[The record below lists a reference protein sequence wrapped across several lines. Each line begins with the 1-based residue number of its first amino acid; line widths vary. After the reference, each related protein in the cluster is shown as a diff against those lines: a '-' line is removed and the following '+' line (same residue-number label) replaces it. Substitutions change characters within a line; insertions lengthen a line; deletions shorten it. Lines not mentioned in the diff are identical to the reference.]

1 MTHGAAI
8 AIVMTRDGRTVIG
21 RRRADLTFLGGF
33 TVFPGGSVDAL
44 DHARGAALG
53 PDGALRHAAL
63 RELWEETGL
72 VVRGGRAV
80 PAPRGAPFDTL
91 YDTRALAAAAAQL
104 TYLARWVTPSF
115 SPIRFDTT
123 CYVLSVDDAEP
134 PPGGEGELEAV
145 RLEPPAA
152 LLDAWRRSVL
162 LLAPPT
168 WQALQAL
175 DAALQSHAGAPAPA
189 VLDAAREQLRAAEGA
204 AGEDVYYFECVPGI
218 RGVPLLTPT
227 LPPATHTNT
236 YLVGTERLVVVDP
249 ATYDDGERAKLWIE
263 LERLDRPVEAIVLTH
278 HHGDHVGSAR
288 WLAERTGAPITAHPI
303 TRELLGPRVEVTRTI
318 DEGDVLEL
326 GSPTAPFPLG
336 VTFTPGHA
344 RGHVVLSDRR
354 PHGRAHL
361 VGDMVA
367 SVGTIVIDPPDG
379 DMAEYLRQLRRLI
392 GYGPSILFPA
402 HGMPIIDGVA
412 KLEQYVAH
420 RLGREAKVRAALE
433 GYGRAATAAEL
444 VPVAYADTPEPL
456 WPLAERSCLAHLLK
470 LVHDGAAAVAGERFE
485 ARAGGSVEAQG

>member
-8 AIVMTRDGRTVIG
+8 AVVMTADGRTVIG
-21 RRRADLTFLGGF
+21 RRRADLAFLGGF

-44 DHARGAALG
+44 DHARGQALG

-72 VVRGGRAV
+72 VVRGTHAV
-80 PAPRGAPFDTL
+80 PAPSGLAFEAL
-91 YDTRALAAAAAQL
+91 YDDAALAAAAARL
-104 TYLARWVTPSF
+104 TFLARWVTPSF

-123 CYVLSVDDAEP
+123 CYALGVDEAEP
-134 PPGGEGELEAV
+134 PPGGQGELEVV
-145 RLEPPAA
+145 RLDTPSV
-152 LLDAWRRSVL
+152 LLAAWRRHEL
-162 LLAPPT
+162 MLAPPT
-168 WQALQAL
+168 WQALLAL
-175 DAALQSHAGAPAPA
+175 EAG
-189 VLDAAREQLRAAEGA
+189 LLGAAERLRGA
-204 AGEDVYYFECVPGI
+204 DGTDGEDVYYFECVPGI

-236 YLVGTERLVVVDP
+236 YLVGTERLIVVDP
-249 ATYDDGERAKLWIE
+249 ATYDEAERAKLWLE
-263 LERLDRPVEAIVLTH
+263 LERLGRPVEAIVLTH

-288 WLAERTGAPITAHPI
+288 WLSERTGAPITAHPI
-303 TRELLGPRVEVTRTI
+303 TRELLAPRVEVTRTI
-318 DEGDVLEL
+318 DEGDTLQL
-326 GSPTAPFPLG
+326 GSPEAPFPIH

-344 RGHVVLSDRR
+344 RGHVVLSDGR

-402 HGMPIIDGVA
+402 HGMPILDGVA
-412 KLEQYVAH
+412 KLEQYIAH

-433 GYGRAATAAEL
+433 AHGGTATAGEL
-444 VPVAYADTPEPL
+444 LPRAYADTPEFL

-470 LVHDGAAAVAGERFE
+470 LVHDGAATATSGERFE
-485 ARAGGSVEAQG
+485 ARAG

>member
-8 AIVMTRDGRTVIG
+8 AIVMTADGRTVIG
-21 RRRADLTFLGGF
+21 RRRTDLAFLGGF

-44 DHARGAALG
+44 DHARGPALG

-72 VVRGGRAV
+72 VVRGAHAV
-80 PAPRGAPFDTL
+80 AAPSGLGFEAL
-91 YDTRALAAAAAQL
+91 YDAEALRAAAARL
-104 TYLARWVTPSF
+104 VFLARWVTPSF

-123 CYVLSVDDAEP
+123 CYVLTVDEAAP
-134 PPGGEGELEAV
+134 PPGGQGELEAV
-145 RLEPPAA
+145 RLDTPHV
-152 LLDAWRRSVL
+152 LLEAWRRYEL

-168 WQALQAL
+168 WQALSAL
-175 DAALQSHAGAPAPA
+175 HGGLAGA
-189 VLDAAREQLRAAEGA
+189 RERLRGA
-204 AGEDVYYFECVPGI
+204 DGTDGEDVYYFECVPGI

-249 ATYDDGERAKLWIE
+249 ATYDDAEREKLRIE

-288 WLAERTGAPITAHPI
+288 WLSERTGAPIAAHPI
-303 TRELLGPRVEVTRTI
+303 TRELLAPRVDVTRTL
-318 DEGDVLEL
+318 DDGDTLEL
-326 GSPTAPFPLG
+326 GSPEAPFPLR

-344 RGHVVLSDRR
+344 RGHIVLSDRR
-354 PHGRAHL
+354 PHARAHL

-367 SVGTIVIDPPDG
+367 SVGTIIIDPPDG

-392 GYGPSILFPA
+392 DYGPSVLFPA
-402 HGMPIIDGVA
+402 HGMPILDGVA
-412 KLEQYVAH
+412 KLEQYIAH

-433 GYGRAATAAEL
+433 AHGGSATPAEL
-444 VPVAYADTPEPL
+444 LPVAYADTPEFL

-470 LVHDGAAAVAGERFE
+470 LVHDGAASAAGERF
-485 ARAGGSVEAQG
+485 APRVVAQG